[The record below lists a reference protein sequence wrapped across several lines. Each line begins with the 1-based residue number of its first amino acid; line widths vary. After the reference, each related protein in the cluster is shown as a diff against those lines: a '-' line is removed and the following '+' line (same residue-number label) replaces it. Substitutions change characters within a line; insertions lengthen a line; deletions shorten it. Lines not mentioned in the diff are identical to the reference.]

1 MNKKR
6 GFTLVELIVS
16 FVLITVISLA
26 FFRTV
31 LVLQE
36 QQLENI
42 ASNKFKTFTMRL
54 NSLIQNDFLNDK
66 IESINRCGINC
77 YEIVYLKKGEIILEI
92 NNENDV
98 LSYGEDKEEIPKDY
112 KVIDNMELTSYKSDL
127 EGYNS
132 YIVLNMKLKSNYSS
146 KIENIKYMYQYD
158 SNIDEIELD
167 LEWNGAAYIKK
178 LLSNEESLNNG
189 LKQTYV
195 TIDGK
200 EVDAGIR
207 YVGSS
212 PNNYVYFN
220 CEDEYQGISYG
231 KNGYNYSSACELW
244 RIIGVFDVER
254 TVDGEKITE
263 KRIKIVRD
271 EVLSEDMEYGIGESF
286 QWGGSDIEK
295 YLNTE
300 YYQSLNTKN

>member
-146 KIENIKYMYQYD
+146 KLENIQ
-158 SNIDEIELD
+158 
-167 LEWNGAAYIKK
+167 
-178 LLSNEESLNNG
+178 
-189 LKQTYV
+189 
-195 TIDGK
+195 
-200 EVDAGIR
+200 
-207 YVGSS
+207 
-212 PNNYVYFN
+212 
-220 CEDEYQGISYG
+220 
-231 KNGYNYSSACELW
+231 
-244 RIIGVFDVER
+244 
-254 TVDGEKITE
+254 
-263 KRIKIVRD
+263 
-271 EVLSEDMEYGIGESF
+271 
-286 QWGGSDIEK
+286 
-295 YLNTE
+295 
-300 YYQSLNTKN
+300 